1 MTVGRI
7 RTCASPSI
15 LSELKLVD
23 YAKDHLVVVA
33 VNDVGGLIA
42 RGAVT
47 VNGRVGA
54 INDVVSASD
63 VFEADVTGLEPQQMP
78 LVIAHEDDRVVVVDK
93 PAGMHVHPLGGFT
106 RDTLLNG
113 LLWHCGARSDSPW
126 GRWRPR
132 PLHRLDRAV
141 SGLIAFAKRETLP
154 VSRRY
159 VALVVGALD
168 GVGTIDGP
176 LGRDPA
182 NDYRRAV
189 VADGLHA
196 VTHWRAVE
204 RRGENTLVELTLDTG
219 RTHQIRAHLASIGHP
234 IVDDGLYIDGR
245 PTTAIAL
252 HACELQVG
260 DVVVRSPAPF

>member
-1 MTVGRI
+1 
-7 RTCASPSI
+7 
-15 LSELKLVD
+15 LKLVD

-33 VNDVGGLIA
+33 VNDVGELIA

-47 VNGRVGA
+47 VNGRVGG
-54 INDVVSASD
+54 INDEVSAID
-63 VFEADVTGLEPQQMP
+63 VIEADVAGLEPQEMP

-93 PAGMHVHPLGGFT
+93 PAGTHVHPLGDFT

-113 LLWHCGARSDSPW
+113 LLWHCGARAGQPW

-141 SGLIAFAKRETLP
+141 SGLIAFAKRETLV

-159 VALVVGALD
+159 VALVHGALE
-168 GVGTIDGP
+168 GNGTIDAP

-182 NDYRRAV
+182 FDYRRAV
-189 VADGLHA
+189 VADGQRA
-196 VTHWRAVE
+196 VTRWRAVE
-204 RRGENTLVELTLDTG
+204 RRGEQTLVELVLETG

-245 PTTAIAL
+245 PTTTILL
-252 HACELQVG
+252 HASELTIG
-260 DVVVRSPAPF
+260 DVVVRSQAPFA